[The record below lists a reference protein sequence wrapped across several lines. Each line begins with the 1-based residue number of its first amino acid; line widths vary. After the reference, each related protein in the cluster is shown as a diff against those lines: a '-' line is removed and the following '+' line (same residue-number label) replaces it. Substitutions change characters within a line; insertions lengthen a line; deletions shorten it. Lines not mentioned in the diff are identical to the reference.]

1 VRVEYIFELQE
12 SLLRNMDKD
21 GDAAAEEE
29 VVAEQNDEVEVEA
42 TEEEQ

>member
-1 VRVEYIFELQE
+1 MCVEYIFELRE
-12 SLLRNMDKD
+12 SLLRNMYKD